1 MQRKRVEIAFVPWK
15 RSLFS
20 SVYKQASNP
29 SFSPKRQ
36 DREKKLNCITHT
48 YMESFARF
56 YIRAKPFL
64 AVILLQFGY
73 AGMSIFAKFALNK
86 GMSPHVFSVYRH
98 AVATIVVAPFAL
110 ILDRY
115 FFQKI
120 ILSCFFFHAEASV

>member
-1 MQRKRVEIAFVPWK
+1 M
-15 RSLFS
+15 
-20 SVYKQASNP
+20 
-29 SFSPKRQ
+29 
-36 DREKKLNCITHT
+36 EKKLNCITHT

-73 AGMSIFAKFALNK
+73 AGMSIFSKFALNK
-86 GMSPHVFSVYRH
+86 GMSPHVFAVYRH
-98 AVATIVVAPFAL
+98 AVATIAVAPFAL

-120 ILSCFFFHAEASV
+120 ILSCFFFRLKLAFSFIFFIAYVNTCTL